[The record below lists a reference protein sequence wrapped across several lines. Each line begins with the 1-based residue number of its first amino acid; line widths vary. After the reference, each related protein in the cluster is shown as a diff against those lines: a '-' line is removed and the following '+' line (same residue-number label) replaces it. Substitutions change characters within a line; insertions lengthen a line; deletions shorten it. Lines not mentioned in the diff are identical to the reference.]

1 MFTPFSFCCS
11 ASLHIRQTSSFPGPS
26 PDHGHTSLRAAANP
40 LSGADTDAW
49 VQGGIELL
57 VEYVGG
63 DEAYLEGA
71 AWALQAVAA
80 LHPANQAA
88 AQQAG
93 IMPTLVG
100 LMSNG
105 PDSITTECAARCLHA
120 LVQVMPY

>member
-1 MFTPFSFCCS
+1 M
-11 ASLHIRQTSSFPGPS
+11 
-26 PDHGHTSLRAAANP
+26 
-40 LSGADTDAW
+40 ADTDGW

-63 DEAYLEGA
+63 DEAYLEAA
-71 AWALQAVAA
+71 AWALQAVVA

-93 IMPTLVG
+93 IMPTLVR
-100 LMSNG
+100 LMGNG
-105 PDSITTECAARCLHA
+105 PDSIITECAARCLHA